1 VAEKDMDLKDCFNAS
16 DAMIS
21 DVSAVVTDYL
31 QSQKPFAM
39 VAVDSNSEQLME
51 TAPVAVA
58 SYVLAGDLTNLPETL
73 DKLLGDDPL
82 VHRRMETRA
91 YYLGDFDAQDPA
103 QPFLQAARR
112 CIAQPTSVSAALSA
126 GAESVR

>member
-1 VAEKDMDLKDCFNAS
+1 MDLKDCFNAS

-39 VAVDSNSEQLME
+39 VAVDSNSDQLME

-58 SYVLAGDLTNLPETL
+58 SYVLAGDLSNLVGHAGPAP
-73 DKLLGDDPL
+73 GDDPL
-82 VHRRMETRA
+82 AGRRADTRA
-91 YYLGDFDAQDPA
+91 YYLGDFDPTDPA
-103 QPFLQAARR
+103 RPFLEAARR
-112 CIAQPTSVSAALSA
+112 CIAQPTSVPAALSSP
-126 GAESVR
+126 AEVVR